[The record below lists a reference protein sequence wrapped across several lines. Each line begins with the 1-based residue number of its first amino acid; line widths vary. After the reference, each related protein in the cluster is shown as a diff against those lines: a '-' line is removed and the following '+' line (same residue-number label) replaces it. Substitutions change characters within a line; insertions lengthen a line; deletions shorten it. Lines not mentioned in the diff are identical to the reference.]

1 MKREEAG
8 VRIAVFGV
16 SGSGKS
22 TLARRL
28 AAALGVPHVEL
39 DAINWQAGWHDLNT
53 HDLPEFRRRVARAV
67 AGEGWVS
74 DGNYGRVRDLVLA
87 RATHVI
93 WLDYPRS
100 LVMRR
105 VLWRSLRRAAT
116 RREVWPGTGN
126 REAFRQWLDADHPVR
141 WAWRSYPEQ
150 RRTYAAL
157 LANPALAHLERHRLR
172 HPGEVEP
179 LLRRLLAQAGH
190 EAGRER

>member
-1 MKREEAG
+1 MKREEAR

-87 RATHVI
+87 RATHAI

-105 VLWRSLRRAAT
+105 VLWRSLWRAVAQ
-116 RREVWPGTGN
+116 REIWPGTGN

-150 RRTYAAL
+150 QRTYAAL
-157 LANPALAHLERHRLR
+157 LADPALAHLERHRLR
-172 HPGEVEP
+172 HPDAAEA
-179 LLRRLLAQAGH
+179 LLRRLRAGNGGA
-190 EAGRER
+190 AGT

>member
-1 MKREEAG
+1 MR
-8 VRIAVFGV
+8 VAVFGV

-39 DAINWQAGWHDLNT
+39 DAINWQAGWRDLNT
-53 HDLPEFRRRVARAV
+53 HDLPEFRRRVALAV
-67 AGEGWVS
+67 AAEGWVS
-74 DGNYGRVRDLVLA
+74 DGNYGRVRDLVLD

-105 VLWRSLRRAAT
+105 VVWRSLRRAVT
-116 RREVWPGTGN
+116 RREIWPGTGN

-141 WAWRSYPEQ
+141 WAWRTYHQQ
-150 RRTYAAL
+150 RRVYVAL
-157 LANPALAHLERHRLR
+157 LEDPGLAHLERHRLR
-172 HPGEVEP
+172 HPDEVEP
-179 LLRRLLAQAGH
+179 LFRRLLAA
-190 EAGRER
+190 RERAAAEGVSRKG